1 MLTLATI
8 SWVIPPIWTLLGAFI
23 LSLPLLAI
31 CYKNHLQRTPS
42 SKASFFDLPPEIR
55 NMVYEELIDPK
66 CNPTFPAP
74 VPHSPQRLRFG
85 WPLQKK
91 KPSFNRCGI
100 LLASR
105 QVHKEFTAAMCKKA
119 LFVFQVEDSAK
130 EMTGSLWP
138 LDQDTMTKVRNCE
151 VRVIATSTMLGSRD
165 PRTMPREWELRER
178 VCDVLSSLAKVNS
191 LRLHVHAQPDR
202 LWNPL
207 WLWSA
212 VSQQFKCVDKPT
224 FTEITF
230 GLESWTL
237 GENCLK
243 RDADG
248 KWKWRCQAGDHVVM
262 DDPEGW
268 QPIRDFC
275 AALYWECQVC
285 QQRAAS

>member
-1 MLTLATI
+1 MSTLATI
-8 SWVIPPIWTLLGAFI
+8 SWATWSLIGAFI

-31 CYKNHLQRTPS
+31 LHKNRLLRTPS
-42 SKASFFDLPPEIR
+42 SKASFFNLPPEIR
-55 NMVYEELIDPK
+55 NLVYDELIDSK

-74 VPHSPQRLRFG
+74 VPRSPQRLRFG

-91 KPSFNRCGI
+91 KPHFNRYGI

-105 QVHKEFTAAMCKKA
+105 QVHKEFTAAMCKSA
-119 LFVFQVEDSAK
+119 LFVLKVDSSN
-130 EMTGSLWP
+130 ERTGNLWP
-138 LDQDTMTKVRNCE
+138 LDQDTMSKVRNCE
-151 VRVIATSTMLGSRD
+151 IRVIATSSMLGSRD

-178 VCDVLSSLAKVNS
+178 VCDVLSSMTKVDS

-212 VSQQFKCVDKPT
+212 VSQQFKCVESPI

-248 KWKWRCQAGDHVVM
+248 RWRWRCQAGDHVVM